1 MRALME
7 ALIMPRF
14 AITAIVICPRM
25 LSSQIPRRLA
35 LELEKPRYRRLG
47 IILESCDMAEV
58 RE

>member
-1 MRALME
+1 
-7 ALIMPRF
+7 MPRF
-14 AITAIVICPRM
+14 AITAIVICSRM